1 MPRVVDQSRLGALGG
16 GDCRDAGDDA
26 GPHAGE
32 HVTERR
38 EGACFGVCEG
48 VLDRVVGEEADTVFG
63 DGADD

>member
-1 MPRVVDQSRLGALGG
+1 MPRVVDQGRFDALGG
-16 GDCRDAGDDA
+16 GDCHDAGDDA
-26 GPHAGE
+26 SAHAGE

-48 VLDRVVGEEADTVFG
+48 VIDRVVGEEADTVFG